1 MITVNWRVTF
11 IDYIQEHK
19 LPPSVDQKALRLHAF

>member
-1 MITVNWRVTF
+1 MIEANWRVTF

-19 LPPSVDQKALRLHAF
+19 LPLGIDPKSNEAT